1 MRQWSLVVLLLA
13 VLWTVIYSSFASL
26 GGVLGN
32 LLTGLVIGF
41 VAVYPFR
48 RVYTGE
54 VGLVGFLGR
63 LPAFLAYLAVFT
75 KDVVVA
81 NVDVAQ
87 RVLLPWA
94 PIEPRVVVV
103 PLRVESEYG
112 VATIA
117 NSITLTPGTLT
128 MDYDEE
134 RHALIVH
141 SMTGEGIMGPIRTW
155 ERYAIR
161 IFDGGEG
168 E

>member
-1 MRQWSLVVLLLA
+1 MRGWLVVVAVLA
-13 VLWTVIYSSFASL
+13 VLWTTIYSGFASV
-26 GGVLGN
+26 GDVVGN
-32 LLTGLVIGF
+32 LLVGTVLGVLT
-41 VAVYPFR
+41 VYPFR
-48 RVYTGE
+48 RVYTGD
-54 VGLVGFLGR
+54 VPVTR
-63 LPAFLAYLAVFT
+63 LLRSVPPFVAYLAVFSW
-75 KDVVVA
+75 DVVVA
-81 NVDVAQ
+81 NVDVAR

-103 PLRVESEYG
+103 PLEVESEYG

-128 MDYDEE
+128 MDYSEE

-141 SMTGEGIMGPIRTW
+141 SMAGSEIVEPIRRW
-155 ERYAIR
+155 EALAIR